1 MTDGTTP
8 TQAATV
14 ARVGLEESQVSSTSA
29 IVRVEFED
37 GSAPLDIDVDAL
49 TWEDMELLEGGRENP
64 DQVIAYGTIADL
76 MKRLC
81 PTGYKKLSVRRDTKR
96 FFVAIGKA
104 MQAAS
109 DPNA

>member
-1 MTDGTTP
+1 MTDGTTLPAP
-8 TQAATV
+8 TV
-14 ARVGLEESQVSSTSA
+14 VRVGADDSPASSPSA

-49 TWEDMELLEGGRENP
+49 TWEDMELLESSRADSE
-64 DQVIAYGTIADL
+64 QVIPYATIADI

-81 PTGYKKLSVRRDTKR
+81 PTGYKKLSVRRDTRR

>member
-1 MTDGTTP
+1 MTEEVTQ
-8 TQAATV
+8 QAA
-14 ARVGLEESQVSSTSA
+14 ESAV
-29 IVRVEFED
+29 VRVEFDD
-37 GSAPLDIDVDAL
+37 GHAPLDIDIDAL
-49 TWEDMELLEGGRENP
+49 TWADMELLESSRADP
-64 DQVIAYGTIADL
+64 DQTLSYGVVLDI

-81 PTGYKKLSVRRDTKR
+81 PTGYKTLSVRRDTKR